1 MNLTLFSV
9 LICFILLA
17 HNVILVNEESLILI
31 CFIITIN
38 ILIKQFNHL
47 LDSPFQSSKISN
59 RENLNSVLSKIEKSL
74 ENLISYLTKNSFLI
88 DVKKF
93 NKYLLNLVNN
103 FTYWKILQLF
113 IDTKKTYLLSFQ
125 TLKIL
130 ENEVIKLLH
139 FCLNSQLYQKIL
151 IQSFLFSTK
160 IQYFSKT
167 QGLLI
172 LREFMQT
179 KKGTLFY
186 YNK

>member
-1 MNLTLFSV
+1 MILTFCRCCLIIFICCSLLMRRLSSKFKLIMNLTLFSV

-103 FTYWKILQLF
+103 FTY
-113 IDTKKTYLLSFQ
+113 
-125 TLKIL
+125 
-130 ENEVIKLLH
+130 
-139 FCLNSQLYQKIL
+139 
-151 IQSFLFSTK
+151 
-160 IQYFSKT
+160 
-167 QGLLI
+167 
-172 LREFMQT
+172 
-179 KKGTLFY
+179 
-186 YNK
+186 